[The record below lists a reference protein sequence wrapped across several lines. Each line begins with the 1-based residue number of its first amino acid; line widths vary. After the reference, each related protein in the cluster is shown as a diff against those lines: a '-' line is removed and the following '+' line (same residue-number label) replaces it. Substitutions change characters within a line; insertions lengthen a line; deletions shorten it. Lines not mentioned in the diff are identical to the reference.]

1 VNVVTRDDPHRQW
14 ALYEGVAKTG
24 LRVHAL
30 SPVWNARSWQP
41 AFFRAEADFFF
52 NNFSVIAWFFGDFID
67 FEDLMMT
74 EDHPPKRSKLSG

>member
-1 VNVVTRDDPHRQW
+1 MNVVTRDDPHRQW

-41 AFFRAEADFFF
+41 ALFRAETEFFK
-52 NNFSVIAWFFGDFID
+52 NYFSAIAWFFGEFYR
-67 FEDLMMT
+67 L
-74 EDHPPKRSKLSG
+74 